1 MKVVVAMDSF
11 KGSLRAREACAA
23 VRAGILDALPGAE
36 VLVSPMADGGEGTA
50 EALIAATGG
59 EWVPAQVMGPL
70 PEMRVEARY
79 AWLPSGRSVGEDAND
94 HRFAG
99 DGSGALVEM
108 AVASGLELLEG
119 SERNPLETTTFGT
132 GELLAA
138 AAARGAER
146 LWLAIGG
153 SATVDGGTGAAMA
166 LGWRFLD
173 ERRRPVGFGGG
184 ELERIA
190 HIEAPEPASRALPH
204 VTVLCDVDNPL
215 VGEEGAARVFGPQK
229 GADPD
234 MVVALE
240 RGLAG
245 LADVIERDLGKDV
258 RYVPGAGAAGGLG
271 AGALAFFGADLM
283 SGVDAVMEATGLEQA
298 LSGADWVVTG
308 EGRFDEQSLRGKVV
322 AGVAEV
328 ARRSGVQVAV
338 IAGSSMISPERASG
352 LGLGALEVSAPADLS
367 FDEIVDRAEDLLAEA
382 ARRFAVT
389 ELRGQA

>member
-11 KGSLRAREACAA
+11 KGSLRAGTACEA
-23 VRAGILDALPGAE
+23 VRAGILDALPETE
-36 VLVSPMADGGEGTA
+36 VLMSPMADGGEGTA
-50 EALIAATGG
+50 EAVIAATGG

-79 AWLPSGRSVGEDAND
+79 AWLPGTSVGGAAND

-99 DGSGALVEM
+99 DGTGALVEM

-119 SERNPLETTTFGT
+119 GERNPLETTTFGT

-138 AAARGAER
+138 AAARGADR

-166 LGWRFLD
+166 LGWLFLD

-190 HIEAPEPASRALPH
+190 HIEPPGPAGRALPH

-229 GADPD
+229 GADPE

-322 AGVAEV
+322 AGVAEA
-328 ARRSGVQVAV
+328 ARRSGVPVAV
-338 IAGSSMISPERASG
+338 IAGSSTVSPERAAG

-367 FDEIVDRAEDLLAEA
+367 FDEILDRAEGLLAEA

-389 ELRGQA
+389 QLTG

>member
-11 KGSLRAREACAA
+11 KGSLQAGTACAA
-23 VRAGILDALPGAE
+23 VRSGILDAHPEAE
-36 VLVSPMADGGEGTA
+36 VRMSPMADGGEGTA
-50 EALIAATGG
+50 EAVIAATGG
-59 EWVPAQVMGPL
+59 AWVPAQVMGPL

-79 AWLPSGRSVGEDAND
+79 AWLPAGSSAGDANG
-94 HRFAG
+94 HRFIG
-99 DGSGALVEM
+99 DGTGALVEM
-108 AVASGLELLEG
+108 AAASGLELLEG
-119 SERNPLETTTFGT
+119 RDRNPLRTTTFGT

-138 AAARGAER
+138 AAARGADR

-184 ELERIA
+184 ELARIA
-190 HIEAPEPASRALPH
+190 HIEAPEPAGRDLPP

-229 GADPD
+229 GADSE

-240 RGLAG
+240 RGLCS
-245 LADVIERDLGKDV
+245 LADVIERDLGEDV

-271 AGALAFFGADLM
+271 AGALAFFDADLM

-328 ARRSGVQVAV
+328 ARRFGVPVAV
-338 IAGSSMISPERASG
+338 IAGSSTISAERAAD
-352 LGLGALEVSAPADLS
+352 LGLGALEVSAPPDVS
-367 FDEIVDRAEDLLAEA
+367 FDEIEGRAEDLLIEA
-382 ARRFAVT
+382 ARRFAVAK
-389 ELRGQA
+389 LGG